1 MNIIYSRKQF
11 LKDIREHARDFIK
24 NLRAKNKFKRVAYKG
39 LKGEIIRNLQK
50 NQNKT
55 R

>member
-1 MNIIYSRKQF
+1 MKNEVRKQF

-24 NLRAKNKFKRVAYKG
+24 NLRAKNKFKRVPYKR
-39 LKGEIIRNLQK
+39 LKGEIIRYLQK
-50 NQNKT
+50 QSNKI